1 MNDNIVVHKTHIIP
15 LKTYL
20 AVGSALLLLTA
31 LTVYCASLPLGG
43 WNAVIAIGI
52 ATVKG
57 LLVALIFMHL
67 LYDRKLFLVIVGVGI
82 VFLGILVSLT
92 MFDVLERGAIYENQ
106 AGPIRKEAVI
116 YDTVRPTAGEST
128 TIDSTAARDTSGGKE
143 QHLPD
148 GH

>member
-1 MNDNIVVHKTHIIP
+1 MNDDVATHKTHIIP

-20 AVGSALLLLTA
+20 AVGAALLTLTA
-31 LTVYCASLPLGG
+31 LTVYCASIPLGG
-43 WNAVIAIGI
+43 WNAVIAISI

-67 LYDRKLFLVIVGVGI
+67 LYDRKLFMVIIGVGL
-82 VFLGILVSLT
+82 VFLGILISLT
-92 MFDVLERGAIYENQ
+92 MFDVLERGSIYKNQ

-116 YDTVRPTAGEST
+116 YDTIRPAPGGSTA
-128 TIDSTAARDTSGGKE
+128 IDSTAIRDTSGEKT
-143 QHLPD
+143 QLLPD